1 MHQRDLSSSL
11 ASSFTV
17 GCLCTGM
24 SGKQGMEGKR
34 GSEFWNSVSIV
45 LGLPVTVEVI
55 ILLRFSVTRTIGKLS
70 TSSAL
75 LKVSLQQRGG
85 QLHHPCQDY
94 LVHPDLPTEHLTAPA
109 TRFPE
114 KIWLC
119 LSEPHPRA
127 CVWNEHPTGAALF

>member
-45 LGLPVTVEVI
+45 LGLPVTRGSHHSSEILCDKDYWEV
-55 ILLRFSVTRTIGKLS
+55 V
-70 TSSAL
+70 
-75 LKVSLQQRGG
+75 
-85 QLHHPCQDY
+85 Y
-94 LVHPDLPTEHLTAPA
+94 L
-109 TRFPE
+109 
-114 KIWLC
+114 
-119 LSEPHPRA
+119 
-127 CVWNEHPTGAALF
+127 